1 MGVYVYCKLHIVHS
15 TGSVE
20 FHYGSFCFNHMY
32 ALMIFEIG
40 EYQAT
45 VFLNQHFFA
54 IIGIKFFTVFEKI
67 DQLTTSKTQSWISIE
82 FSKITISGLL
92 FVKVWGDWFEKKI
105 HLGIHNLGTPL
116 FVWKQCRV
124 IFEVLCFCLIGI

>member
-1 MGVYVYCKLHIVHS
+1 MYVYCKLHIVHS
-15 TGSVE
+15 AGSVE

-54 IIGIKFFTVFEKI
+54 NIRIKFFTVFEKI
-67 DQLTTSKTQSWISIE
+67 DQLTTSKTQPE
-82 FSKITISGLL
+82 LVLNFQKIR
-92 FVKVWGDWFEKKI
+92 FQD
-105 HLGIHNLGTPL
+105 
-116 FVWKQCRV
+116 
-124 IFEVLCFCLIGI
+124 CLR